1 MSQHPSRHALIT
13 GFGPFP
19 GVPRN
24 PSGLLATRI
33 ARDPRWRRLGWR
45 IKGRAFP
52 TDYARVAAEI
62 ADLAEKPPRF
72 VLMLGVAA
80 RSKALRVEMVA
91 RNRSSLTARDVSG
104 WRVKRRALE
113 AGAAASRPGRHAGPA
128 LVQALR
134 DGGVKAG
141 ISRDAGRYV
150 CNASYWWM
158 LGAMQRSTRVVFVHI
173 PLPGMPGRRKRDSRK
188 RDTRPDMA
196 AMQRALSRLVLSEL
210 GRPA

>member
-104 WRVKRRALE
+104 RRVKRRALE
-113 AGAAASRPGRHAGPA
+113 AAPPRPGPAG
-128 LVQALR
+128 
-134 DGGVKAG
+134 
-141 ISRDAGRYV
+141 
-150 CNASYWWM
+150 M
-158 LGAMQRSTRVVFVHI
+158 LAR
-173 PLPGMPGRRKRDSRK
+173 LWC
-188 RDTRPDMA
+188 RPCETVA
-196 AMQRALSRLVLSEL
+196 
-210 GRPA
+210 

>member
-1 MSQHPSRHALIT
+1 MAHSASRRGLMT

-33 ARDPRWRRLGWR
+33 ARDPRWQRLGWR
-45 IKGRAFP
+45 ITGRAFP

-62 ADLAEKPPRF
+62 ADLAAKPPRF

-80 RSKALRVEMVA
+80 RSQALRVEMVA

-104 WRVKRRALE
+104 RRVKRRALE
-113 AGAAASRPGRHAGPA
+113 AGAAATRPGRHAGPA
-128 LVQALR
+128 LVRALR
-134 DGGVKAG
+134 QGGVQAG

-158 LGAMQRSTRVVFVHI
+158 LGAMPRSTRVVFVHI
-173 PLPGMPGRRKRDSRK
+173 PLPALPGQRKRDR
-188 RDTRPDMA
+188 RPGMA
-196 AMQRALSRLVLSEL
+196 AMQQAVTRLVLSEL
-210 GRPA
+210 GRPG

>member
-1 MSQHPSRHALIT
+1 MAHSASRRGLMT

-33 ARDPRWRRLGWR
+33 ARDPRWQRLGWR
-45 IKGRAFP
+45 ITGRAFP

-62 ADLAEKPPRF
+62 ADLAAKPPRF

-80 RSKALRVEMVA
+80 RSQALRVEMVA

-104 WRVKRRALE
+104 RRVKRRALE
-113 AGAAASRPGRHAGPA
+113 AGAAATRPGRHAGPA
-128 LVQALR
+128 LVRALR
-134 DGGVKAG
+134 QGGVQAG

-158 LGAMQRSTRVVFVHI
+158 LGAMPRSTRVVFVHI
-173 PLPGMPGRRKRDSRK
+173 PLPALPGQWKRDR
-188 RDTRPDMA
+188 RPGMA
-196 AMQRALSRLVLSEL
+196 AMQQAVTRLVLSEL
-210 GRPA
+210 GRPG

>member
-1 MSQHPSRHALIT
+1 MAHAASRRGLMT

-33 ARDPRWRRLGWR
+33 ARDPRWQRLGWC
-45 IKGRAFP
+45 ITGRAFP

-62 ADLAEKPPRF
+62 ADLAAKPPRF
-72 VLMLGVAA
+72 VVMLGVAA
-80 RSKALRVEMVA
+80 RSQALRVEMVA

-104 WRVKRRALE
+104 RRVKRRALE
-113 AGAAASRPGRHAGPA
+113 AGAAATRPGRHAGPA
-128 LVQALR
+128 LARALR
-134 DGGVKAG
+134 QGGVQAG

-158 LGAMQRSTRVVFVHI
+158 LGAMPRSTRVVFVHI
-173 PLPGMPGRRKRDSRK
+173 PLPALPGRRKRDR
-188 RDTRPDMA
+188 RPGMA
-196 AMQRALSRLVLSEL
+196 AMQQAVTRLVLSEL
-210 GRPA
+210 GRPG